1 VSEQGYPADRIDTSR
16 PHPARMYDYWL
27 GGHDNYEIDRDA
39 AERILA
45 TSPGARDAVRANRAF
60 LRRAVRVLV
69 RDYGVRQILDL
80 GTGIPTSPNTHEI
93 AQAIAPE
100 TPVVYVDNDPIV
112 GVHASARLTGVG
124 RTAFVLADIRQP
136 EEVLHHPE
144 IKAAVDFGRP
154 VAVLLVAVL
163 QFLTDKEDPWRIV
176 ATLRDALPS
185 GSYLV
190 LSHVT
195 HETLVDDPTEVLRIY
210 QSATA
215 SLHMRSKTDI
225 GRYFEGFELLEPGL
239 VTVAEWRPDA
249 EVTDHRRFGV
259 YCGVARKP

>member
-1 VSEQGYPADRIDTSR
+1 MNDEGFPAEKIDTSR
-16 PHPARMYDYWL
+16 PHPARMYDYYL
-27 GGHDNYEIDRDA
+27 GGRDNYEIDRDA
-39 AERILA
+39 AERAMAHAPRL
-45 TSPGARDAVRANRAF
+45 RDSARANRAF
-60 LRRAVRVLV
+60 LLRAVRVLV
-69 RDYGVRQILDL
+69 RDHRVRQILDL

-112 GVHASARLTGVG
+112 SVHAGARLTGVG
-124 RTAFVLADIRQP
+124 RTSFVLADVRQP
-136 EEVLHHPE
+136 EEVLSHPE
-144 IKAAVDFGRP
+144 IKAAIDFDRP

-163 QFLTDKEDPWRIV
+163 QFLTDEDDPWRVV

-195 HETLVDDPTEVLRIY
+195 HETLVDDPTEVLRVY

-215 SLHMRSKTDI
+215 ALHMRSKAEI
-225 GRYFEGFELLEPGL
+225 SRYFEGFELLEPGL